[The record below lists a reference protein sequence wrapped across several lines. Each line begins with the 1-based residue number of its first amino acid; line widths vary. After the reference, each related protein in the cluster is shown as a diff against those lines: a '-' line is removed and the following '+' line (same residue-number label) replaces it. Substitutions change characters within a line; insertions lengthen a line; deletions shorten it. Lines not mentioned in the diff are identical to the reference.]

1 MGTGEDNTPK
11 VYKDV
16 QFDLV
21 VQLVQLYDARDIWD
35 EDSGT
40 YQAYPEKIERV
51 KAVLEYIATGGIN

>member
-16 QFDLV
+16 PFDLV

-40 YQAYPEKIERV
+40 YQAYTEKIERV
-51 KAVLEYIATGGIN
+51 KAVLEYIATGGIS

>member
-16 QFDLV
+16 PFNLV

-35 EDSGT
+35 EASGT
-40 YQAYPEKIERV
+40 YQAYTEKIERV
-51 KAVLEYIATGGIN
+51 KAVLEYIATGGIS

>member
-16 QFDLV
+16 PFDLV

-40 YQAYPEKIERV
+40 YQAYTEKIERV

>member
-16 QFDLV
+16 PFDLV
-21 VQLVQLYDARDIWD
+21 VQLVQLYDCRDKWD
-35 EDSGT
+35 EASGVYEECT
-40 YQAYPEKIERV
+40 EKIEKI

>member
-16 QFDLV
+16 PFDLV

-35 EDSGT
+35 EDSRT
-40 YQAYPEKIERV
+40 YQAYTEKIERV

>member
-16 QFDLV
+16 PFDLV
-21 VQLVQLYDARDIWD
+21 LQLCQSYDARDRWD
-35 EDSGT
+35 EASGT
-40 YQAYPEKIERV
+40 YQAYTEKIEKI

>member
-1 MGTGEDNTPK
+1 MGTGEDNTLK

-16 QFDLV
+16 PFDLV

-40 YQAYPEKIERV
+40 YQAYTEKIERV